1 MVDITFSNSLL
12 HLERVVRTAQF
23 CISQRFDSDIDTD
36 SYLTDALYVHLI
48 QEHQEFHIEGV
59 SDFFKR
65 QDTFCVTKIVAHQ
78 FSQSPLQEIV
88 AASLIASS
96 RYLALEPGLINN
108 LKDYIEREIKFQ
120 PQSGLLKD
128 LTHTLIILYS
138 IATLNIWE
146 KDKLNAHIEILL
158 TKHSFYRGLDSIFLV
173 KLAVLLPQN
182 EKLNSIA
189 KRQIELPLDLKDAEE
204 MLFLYYARL
213 WYYNQLRQDFAKEF
227 LLEAVAFVKKI
238 PLEEFQVGTY
248 FENYKIVS
256 KCKWL
261 GSVYPCF
268 LLGYTKIVLDIYNTI
283 MSEERVRFEQQ
294 DFKQLVDDNGR
305 QIMLQKPGEQFV
317 GIPFKVLKSGDKYRF
332 TTDINVQVNDI
343 ILDGEQAYKISS
355 VQEYSSNGVVV
366 GKEVRYEP
374 VRYSSPAAQINN
386 FYNNGVNNSPVQVG
400 GTGNTQNVKITQSN
414 NTEIIFKLI
423 ELLQQLPKENLPI
436 EILSDLELAKSEAAK
451 PAPIW
456 SKVANGVKGAL
467 TWTFNN
473 PDKAGVIVQ
482 KVNDFIAI
490 YGPQMGQLLQL
501 QNVGL

>member
-1 MVDITFSNSLL
+1 MDIAFSNSLL
-12 HLERVVRTAQF
+12 HLERAVSTTRF
-23 CISQRFDSDIDTD
+23 CISQKFDSDIDTD
-36 SYLTDALYVHLI
+36 SYLTDALFVHLI

-59 SDFFKR
+59 IDFFKR
-65 QDTFCVTKIVAHQ
+65 QDTFCITKIVAHQ
-78 FSQSPLQEIV
+78 FAQSPLQEII

-96 RYLALEPGLINN
+96 RHSVLEPELVNN
-108 LKDYIEREIKFQ
+108 LKDYIEREVKFH

-128 LTHTLIILYS
+128 LSHTLIILYS
-138 IATLNIWE
+138 IAKLNIWNEE
-146 KDKLNAHIEILL
+146 KLSTHIDILL
-158 TKHSFYRGLDSIFLV
+158 SKHTYYRGLDSVFLV
-173 KLAVLLPQN
+173 KLAALVPQN
-182 EKLNSIA
+182 QKLSFVA
-189 KRQIELPLDLKDAEE
+189 KRQIELPLELKDAEE
-204 MLFLYYARL
+204 KLFFYYARL
-213 WYYNQLRQDFAKEF
+213 WYYTQLKDNFTKDY
-227 LLEAVAFVKKI
+227 LLEAIAFIKGI

-248 FENYKIVS
+248 FEDYKVPG
-256 KCKWL
+256 KCKWP

-283 MSEERVRFEQQ
+283 MSEERIQSEQQ

-317 GIPFKVLKSGDKYRF
+317 GSPFKVLKSGDKYRF

-355 VQEYSSNGVVV
+355 VQDYSSNGVVV
-366 GKEVRYEP
+366 GKEVKYEP

-400 GTGNTQNVKITQSN
+400 GTGNTQNVNITQSN

-423 ELLQQLPKENLPI
+423 ELLQQLPKEDLPI

-451 PAPIW
+451 PSPIW
-456 SKVANGVKGAL
+456 GKVANGVKGAL

-482 KVNDFIAI
+482 KVNDFIAT